1 MGFYENL
8 AAQSAPITVAPE
20 STSYFSESNPGL
32 DPRLFRSEQLIGT
45 VRQDIL
51 GLLFNHLKAHYYNPE
66 AYTHAWLAGSGVSFQ
81 WAAQRDPADLDCLV
95 GIDYN
100 SFRRANSQYVGFSDQ
115 EIADTINDDL
125 RTELWPQTSHYLGVF
140 ELTFYVN
147 VASDIRQIK
156 PYAAY
161 SLTDDDWVVE
171 PQIMSAPTNKKWEQL
186 VDRDLAQGTGIVD
199 RYTKALTAIEAS
211 KNDAAR
217 LNAQSALKLAVQQG
231 AALFDAIHSG
241 RSLAFSKNGLGY
253 EDYANYRW
261 QSGKASGLIPALK
274 TMKEIS
280 TKSRQ
285 EFESQ
290 TYGMTLPDVK
300 ILIRRALRYNN

>member
-1 MGFYENL
+1 MGFYDNL
-8 AAQSAPITVAPE
+8 AAQSAPITVEPE
-20 STSYFSESNPGL
+20 STSYFSPSSPGL
-32 DPRLFRSEQLIGT
+32 DPRLFRGQQLVGT

-51 GLLFNHLKAHYYNPE
+51 GFLFGHLRQHYYNPE

-81 WAAQRDPADLDCLV
+81 WAAERDPADLDCLV
-95 GIDYN
+95 GIEYN
-100 SFRRANSQYVGFSDQ
+100 KFRKSNPQYVGFSDQ
-115 EIADTINDDL
+115 EIADMINEDF
-125 RTELWPQTSHYLGVF
+125 RNELWPLTDRYLDVF

-147 VASDIRQIK
+147 VASDIRTIK

-171 PQIMSAPTNKKWEQL
+171 PRTLEAPQNKKWEVL
-186 VDRDLAQGTGIVD
+186 VDRDLTQGLAIVD
-199 RYTKALTAIEAS
+199 RYTKALNSIQEA
-211 KNDAAR
+211 KNPAAR
-217 LNAQSALKLAVQQG
+217 LNGESALKLAVQQG
-231 AALFDAIHSG
+231 AALFDAIHHG
-241 RSLAFSKNGLGY
+241 RGFAFSKSGLGY
-253 EDYANYRW
+253 EDFANYRW

-300 ILIRRALRYNN
+300 VLVRRALRYNN